1 MEAGSPSLDALLLR
15 LWHLSFSMALLSF
28 FPLNLGQVAEI
39 VRMLAIQN
47 RKNCGTKQGTWKD
60 QRLAQKDLFRQARN
74 EVSGTKRFLF
84 IRSPVIKSLHRSP
97 RLPIIYILTKH
108 CLVDSP
114 QSPVNEWEAALCWL
128 KTPTLFFSMAAP
140 SWMKG
145 WDNTS
150 LGRAGG
156 GCLITNLQESQTP
169 AEGCGNTILS

>member
-1 MEAGSPSLDALLLR
+1 MKTVPFPGPDNSSFCGSRVTLIGCPAPQAVASQLQYGSPV
-15 LWHLSFSMALLSF
+15 LLSSKSW
-28 FPLNLGQVAEI
+28 PGCRDL
-39 VRMLAIQN
+39 RMLAIRN

-84 IRSPVIKSLHRSP
+84 IRSPVIKSLDRSP

-156 GCLITNLQESQTP
+156 GVW
-169 AEGCGNTILS
+169 